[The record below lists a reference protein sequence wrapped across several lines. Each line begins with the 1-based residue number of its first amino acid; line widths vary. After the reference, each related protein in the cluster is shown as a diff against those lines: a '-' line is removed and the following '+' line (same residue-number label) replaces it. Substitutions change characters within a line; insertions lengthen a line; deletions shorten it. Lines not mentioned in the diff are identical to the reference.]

1 LGVESALYKYRSLKN
16 FQFIADL
23 LVNNRFY
30 AATFSELNDPMEGL
44 FLYAMGIPGEICI
57 RRNYLEEPTVL
68 RLRGIF
74 SEISKMISGLKRGIG
89 FSERDSTQ

>member
-1 LGVESALYKYRSLKN
+1 MGSLILYKYRSLKN
-16 FQFIADL
+16 FQFIADT

-44 FLYAMGIPGEICI
+44 FLYAMGIPGEICE
-57 RRNYLEEPTVL
+57 RRNYLEESSVL
-68 RLRGIF
+68 RLRETF

-89 FSERDSTQ
+89 FSDRCES